1 MSIAKIGFTFAK
13 KHLKSLRSLK
23 KAGKGLKKTGKAII
37 KPFAKLHEL
46 QGSKAPNGSKMDK
59 FYTISL
65 LGLTGGELGLVGKMM
80 YDGYNS
86 DNAKTQDEADKYRL
100 NFSSDTDGAVGAVGG
115 WILGGPIG
123 ALVGGLAGYFGEQD
137 VVVGLIDPNVH
148 ETRKQYNAT
157 QAKAQQPEQPEQN
170 GQKVQEFIDSLK
182 NKPQQDTASV
192 EQPADTT
199 VTDSVATD
207 SITQVPQDTTQVQ
220 QPADSVVTDSVA
232 TDSITQVPQDTTQV
246 QTPADTTA
254 QVTPQ
259 DTTQV
264 QTPADTTAQV
274 TPQDT
279 TQVQT
284 PADTTAQVTPQDTT
298 QVQTPADTTAQVAP
312 QDTTQVQ
319 TPADTTQ
326 VQQQQEQQVEQTE
339 QTGETEQAEEE
350 QQATPEYEVKKG
362 DCVWNIAKAD
372 LINKYKEEYKQQHP
386 DVTDEDIP
394 AFKPLNKDILARTKE
409 LMQINNLQFEPD
421 NYHVMIVPGQ
431 KLKLAA

>member
-1 MSIAKIGFTFAK
+1 MSIAKIGFTFLRK
-13 KHLKSLRSLK
+13 NLKSL
-23 KAGKGLKKTGKAII
+23 KALRGLKKTGKAII

-157 QAKAQQPEQPEQN
+157 QAKAQQPEQPKQN

-284 PADTTAQVTPQDTT
+284 PADTTAQV
-298 QVQTPADTTAQVAP
+298 AP

-326 VQQQQEQQVEQTE
+326 VQQQQEQQAEQTE